1 VDASKKATYVPV
13 HAVARAT
20 ARPMKTMVNEFY
32 MLYVRLFY

>member
-1 VDASKKATYVPV
+1 MDASKKATYVPV